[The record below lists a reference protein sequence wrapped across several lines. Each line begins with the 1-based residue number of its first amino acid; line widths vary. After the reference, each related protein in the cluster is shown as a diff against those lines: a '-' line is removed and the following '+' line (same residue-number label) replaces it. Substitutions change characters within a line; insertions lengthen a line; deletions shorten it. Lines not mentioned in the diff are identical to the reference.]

1 MLEIGIYG
9 LLAKLTIAMKHKSS
23 QNMAGNRRSVQKG
36 TSAEFS
42 DFREYMPGDD
52 LRRLDWNVYARSERM
67 YIREY
72 LEEKQAVVS
81 VLLDT
86 SASMAYGKNKKADLA
101 VDLVEILA
109 FLALNHMDRLMLY
122 DRKQMQCPL
131 VVSGGKNAMPKVADW
146 LKNRD
151 FSGDEPE
158 EDLFLSVQKM
168 QKRGAGTTII
178 ISDFFMEALIKEDK
192 TPLEKAMKYLEFAKQ
207 RPILL
212 QTLCDEELHVS
223 MAGTRNLID
232 METKEKLRVTMR
244 ADVIARYEE
253 ELQKL
258 KQRLQKSAAAANG
271 TYVLCDSGRERTAL
285 IMEDLRELYDI

>member
-1 MLEIGIYG
+1 MLDVGMYG

-23 QNMAGNRRSVQKG
+23 QNMSGNRRSVQKG

-52 LRRLDWNVYARSERM
+52 LRRLDWNVYARSQRM

-72 LEEKQAVVS
+72 LEEKEAVVS

-86 SASMAYGKNKKADLA
+86 SASMEYGKNKKADLA

-109 FLALNHMDRLMLY
+109 FLALNHMDRLVLY
-122 DRKQMQCPL
+122 DRKEMQCPL
-131 VVSGGKNAMPKVADW
+131 VVSGGKNAMPKVVNW

-151 FSGDEPE
+151 FSGQEPN
-158 EDLFLSVQKM
+158 EDLFSSIRKM

-178 ISDFFMEALIKEDK
+178 ISDFFMEALMEDK
-192 TPLEKAMKYLEFAKQ
+192 NPLEKAMKYLEFAKQ
-207 RPILL
+207 RPVLL
-212 QTLCDEELHVS
+212 QTLCGEELHVT
-223 MAGTRNLID
+223 MDGTRNLID